1 MVMRAVGS
9 YSGGEKARLVLAMLM
24 YARPNLLLLDE
35 PTNHLDLDMRHALTL
50 ALQDFAGALV
60 VVAHDRHLLRTTAD
74 TLLLVNNGIAQDWL
88 GDLDDYARWLGG
100 GRRELPWLAP
110 TPVATV
116 VNPNERSNEKQ
127 RRQQNAQARTQ
138 LKPLRDAVRLAESA
152 LERAQKGRAEL
163 AAKLADPELYE
174 PTRREQLKA
183 LLMDKA
189 RVETQIDAAE
199 SEWLTHSEALELAEQ
214 AASVG

>member
-1 MVMRAVGS
+1 
-9 YSGGEKARLVLAMLM
+9 
-24 YARPNLLLLDE
+24 
-35 PTNHLDLDMRHALTL
+35 
-50 ALQDFAGALV
+50 
-60 VVAHDRHLLRTTAD
+60 
-74 TLLLVNNGIAQDWL
+74 
-88 GDLDDYARWLGG
+88 
-100 GRRELPWLAP
+100 
-110 TPVATV
+110 
-116 VNPNERSNEKQ
+116 
-127 RRQQNAQARTQ
+127 
-138 LKPLRDAVRLAESA
+138 

-214 AASVG
+214 AVSVG